1 LLWLFSFTLNEEVKE
16 DFIFYLIKNCVCAG
30 TLCWFGFVAKG
41 EIKEELKRQLT
52 EKDGLNLELE
62 KVKAELEEYKKNE
75 RKSATPNEPAKEA
88 KLKSVQG
95 RQAAK

>member
-1 LLWLFSFTLNEEVKE
+1 M
-16 DFIFYLIKNCVCAG
+16 
-30 TLCWFGFVAKG
+30 AKG

-75 RKSATPNEPAKEA
+75 RKSATPNEPAKET
-88 KLKSVQG
+88 KSKSVQG
-95 RQAAK
+95 RQVAK